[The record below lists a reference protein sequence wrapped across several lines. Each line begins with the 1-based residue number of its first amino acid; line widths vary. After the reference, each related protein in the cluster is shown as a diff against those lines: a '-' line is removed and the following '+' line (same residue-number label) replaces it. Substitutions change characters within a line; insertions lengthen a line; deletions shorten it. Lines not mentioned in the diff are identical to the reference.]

1 MVALA
6 AKVETVTLLVV
17 DETEDVV
24 GTRLDE
30 VDKALEV
37 VGTGLDD
44 EDNSLEVVE
53 IKLDDDDKTL
63 DVVGTRLEVVLGTD
77 VDETEG
83 LRLLEGCR
91 VEDTLVKLVAASV
104 VDEIEEVA
112 LIEEVLEPEAAVDDV
127 RRECELEVS
136 DERGEEGDSAI
147 DVVLPTVLLSLASVL
162 LSLAAGLLVLLAA
175 VLLSLEDKEADFEP
189 NDENNSE

>member
-24 GTRLDE
+24 GTRLD
-30 VDKALEV
+30 
-37 VGTGLDD
+37 D

-53 IKLDDDDKTL
+53 TKLDDDDKPL
-63 DVVGTRLEVVLGTD
+63 DIVGTRLEVVLGTD
-77 VDETEG
+77 VDETEE
-83 LRLLEGCR
+83 LRLLEGCG

-104 VDEIEEVA
+104 VDGIEEVA

-127 RRECELEVS
+127 RREYELEVS
-136 DERGEEGDSAI
+136 DERAEDEGDSAI
-147 DVVLPTVLLSLASVL
+147 DVMLPTVLLSLAT
-162 LSLAAGLLVLLAA
+162 GLLVLLAA
-175 VLLSLEDKEADFEP
+175 VLLSLEDKETDFEP
-189 NDENNSE
+189 NDENISE